1 MGKNLY
7 VVTFYNDYNDYNSHY
22 FHNLE
27 RARAF
32 ILEAYDDECCDDKY
46 YDPKGA
52 ALELEEHNVISD
64 YALIE
69 CCQFSDKED

>member
-1 MGKNLY
+1 MGENLY
-7 VVTFYNDYNDYNSHY
+7 VVTFSDDCSSYY
-22 FHNLE
+22 FHNIE

-52 ALELEEHNVISD
+52 ATELNMDNFIAD
-64 YALIE
+64 YAWIE
-69 CCQFSDKED
+69 CAQFYDKED